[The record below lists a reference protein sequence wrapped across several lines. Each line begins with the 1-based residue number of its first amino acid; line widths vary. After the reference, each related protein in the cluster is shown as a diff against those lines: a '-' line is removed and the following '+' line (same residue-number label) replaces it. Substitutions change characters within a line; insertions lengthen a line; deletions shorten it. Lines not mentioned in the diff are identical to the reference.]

1 MTNVR
6 LKVASKERI
15 ILVSLFSIIVI
26 SISIDLYSD
35 IQENLPLKHFIHE
48 LGLLSLSLVAAIYQM
63 LLIFKRDQEIT
74 SFARRVNDLETEK
87 AAFKQQFAKVKN
99 DFSQVLDQQFT
110 TWGLTPVEKD
120 IALLLIKGMGM
131 KEISQTRSTS
141 EGTVRQQ
148 AATIYRKSGLIGRK
162 ELAAFFLDEL
172 FS

>member
-6 LKVASKERI
+6 FKIASKERL
-15 ILVSLFSIIVI
+15 ILVGLFSIIVI
-26 SISIDLYSD
+26 SISVDIYGD
-35 IQENLPLKHFIHE
+35 IQEDLPVKHFVHE

-63 LLIFKRDQEIT
+63 LLIFRRDKAISQFT
-74 SFARRVNDLETEK
+74 SRINDLESEK
-87 AAFKQQFAKVKN
+87 AAFKQQFSKVKD
-99 DFSQVLDQQFT
+99 DFTQVLDQQFLS
-110 TWGLTPVEKD
+110 WGLSPVEKD

-131 KEISQTRSTS
+131 KEISQTRNTS